1 MAKVVNDGQELS
13 SNGKLVMMIMLDL
26 SSAFDTIDQNLL
38 LEKLFKMFKVEGGAL
53 EWIQSYLKERT
64 FFCPDKWK
72 HEQ

>member
-1 MAKVVNDGQELS
+1 MAKVVNDGQELI

-53 EWIQSYLKERT
+53 EWIQSYL
-64 FFCPDKWK
+64 
-72 HEQ
+72 